1 MNKIKEFLEGVRKEM
16 KKVTWPTQKE
26 LVDNTVVV
34 VVFSLILSAFIFGVD
49 QLYSTVLTMIYR

>member
-34 VVFSLILSAFIFGVD
+34 IVFSLILAAFIFGVD
-49 QLYSTVLTMIYR
+49 QLYSSVLTVIYR